1 MQRLFTLVLLLTA
14 SSLTMAGPADDART
28 HFNAIANGDLAILG
42 RSYHDNAML
51 EWVGGPLDG
60 TYTGR
65 EKIDEVWAKFGK
77 ANPELKL
84 TVDKVEESANAKGGT
99 VTANV
104 LFTGKNPIKVRF
116 VLTFRDSRIT
126 SEIWQIDPKL
136 AIN

>member
-1 MQRLFTLVLLLTA
+1 
-14 SSLTMAGPADDART
+14 
-28 HFNAIANGDLAILG
+28 
-42 RSYHDNAML
+42 ML

-84 TVDKVEESANAKGGT
+84 TVDKIEESANAKGGT